1 MKLRASRAFL
11 LLSLTVP
18 VAACASFK
26 PLRVV
31 APELMGL
38 VCTEQGVCVDDK
50 NLIPQATALKQD
62 AVAYLEHHV
71 ATFVTVPR
79 ILYCSSPACAKSYG
93 FASQGAYTVGS
104 FGIVVGPRG
113 WQAHFV
119 RHELIH
125 HLQVERW
132 GSLRTWL
139 LKPDWLVEGMAYSLS
154 EDPRRA
160 LPEPLQGW
168 RQRFEEWHATSR
180 GDLWTEADKQ

>member
-1 MKLRASRAFL
+1 MKLRSSRIFL
-11 LLSLTVP
+11 LLCLTVP

-38 VCTEQGVCVDDK
+38 TCTEQGVCVDDEA
-50 NLIPQATALKQD
+50 LLAQATLLKHD
-62 AVAYLEHHV
+62 AVAYVEQRIG
-71 ATFVTVPR
+71 AFASVPK
-79 ILYCSSPACAKSYG
+79 IVYCSSAACAKSYG
-93 FASQGAYTVGS
+93 FSSQGAFTVGS

-113 WQAHFV
+113 WQPYFV

-139 LKPDWLVEGMAYSLS
+139 LKPDWLIEGMAYSLS
-154 EDPRRA
+154 DDPRRP

-168 RQRFEEWHATSR
+168 RQQFEAWHATASENM
-180 GDLWTEADKQ
+180 WAEADTQ